1 MILLKEVKCIVF
13 GMLILVV
20 VNKLYAFQP
29 KENHSALSVG
39 IAEQNI
45 TPSTHVKNWVTGK
58 PYGSVLD
65 SIFVRVIVLDDGNK
79 NAAIVTWDLVDV
91 SESAK
96 DEVRKAISTKT
107 KIPVNNILINAS
119 HNHSAPWSPV
129 YKAGYRGKE
138 LDTWWAIRY
147 MPAQNEDPYFK
158 KWMQLLIDQSVIAAQ
173 KAIENSQPACVWIG
187 RADVS
192 EFLSNRRPISDTL
205 GIEKDNTPSGYNF
218 SHEDW
223 NPNITVGGASFGPKD
238 PTMTFLSF
246 RNSKNENIASVFHLS
261 AHAVAIYPY
270 HEGISGDWPS
280 ETIKKMNEAFNTQVL
295 FVQGAAGDINPW
307 KRDRDAVI
315 EMSEGLTEYAKQ
327 AYKYSAKLKNSELTV
342 SHSFVSLPL
351 DKKGKQ
357 RTGLDSIEAEIQL
370 ITYGSLAVI
379 ALPGE
384 PLTDLGIEIRKNSPF
399 PQTIV
404 LGYSNGNGV
413 HYVGMPGEKARG
425 GYEMESGTIGDDK
438 AGDVLVK
445 SAIELLKNVTK

>member
-1 MILLKEVKCIVF
+1 
-13 GMLILVV
+13 LILVV

-119 HNHSAPWSPV
+119 HNHSAPWSPI

-315 EMSEGLTEYAKQ
+315 EM
-327 AYKYSAKLKNSELTV
+327 
-342 SHSFVSLPL
+342 
-351 DKKGKQ
+351 
-357 RTGLDSIEAEIQL
+357 
-370 ITYGSLAVI
+370 
-379 ALPGE
+379 
-384 PLTDLGIEIRKNSPF
+384 
-399 PQTIV
+399 
-404 LGYSNGNGV
+404 
-413 HYVGMPGEKARG
+413 
-425 GYEMESGTIGDDK
+425 
-438 AGDVLVK
+438 
-445 SAIELLKNVTK
+445 